1 MSVSGYKNDKHEDIH
16 LDSKI
21 EVYTAGKTEQL
32 KRRPHSV
39 HIHVLEALMHMVQL

>member
-32 KRRPHSV
+32 KRRPRV
-39 HIHVLEALMHMVQL
+39 MP